1 MRAILLL
8 LILLVVGVIAAV
20 ATGFLDINQTQPAR
34 APDIAAT
41 RDGIAAQGGQPPKF
55 EVDTG
60 AVAIGKGE
68 ATIPVPRLEVRP
80 ADGGTQPSSPR
91 PQQPQ
96 QTPPQQQP
104 QQQQPGVATT
114 DATQN

>member
-8 LILLVVGVIAAV
+8 LILLVVAVIAAV

-34 APDIAAT
+34 APNIAAT
-41 RDGIAAQGGQPPKF
+41 PDGVAAQGGQRPEF

-60 AVAIGKGE
+60 AVAIGRGE
-68 ATIPVPRLEVRP
+68 ATIPVPRIEVRP
-80 ADGGTQPSSPR
+80 ADGASAQQANQAAP
-91 PQQPQ
+91 QPQ
-96 QTPPQQQP
+96 P
-104 QQQQPGVATT
+104 QPGVPTT

>member
-20 ATGFLDINQTQPAR
+20 ATGFLDINQTQPAK
-34 APDIAAT
+34 APDIAAS
-41 RDGIAAQGGQPPKF
+41 REGIAAQGGQPPKF

-68 ATIPVPRLEVRP
+68 ATVPVPRITVRP
-80 ADGGTQPSSPR
+80 ADGRAPAESNAP
-91 PQQPQ
+91 
-96 QTPPQQQP
+96 QP
-104 QQQQPGVATT
+104 QQQAQQPQDQQPQAPGVATT

>member
-20 ATGFLDINQTQPAR
+20 ATGFLDINQTQPAK
-34 APDIAAT
+34 APDIDAT
-41 RDGIAAQGGQPPKF
+41 RNGIAATGGQPPKF

-80 ADGGTQPSSPR
+80 ADGGAPQPANQAA
-91 PQQPQ
+91 PQAA
-96 QTPPQQQP
+96 PPQP
-104 QQQQPGVATT
+104 AVSTT

>member
-20 ATGFLDINQTQPAR
+20 ATGFLDIDQTQPAR
-34 APDIAAT
+34 APDIAAGP
-41 RDGIAAQGGQPPKF
+41 DGVAAQGGQPPKF
-55 EVDTG
+55 DVDTG
-60 AVAIGKGE
+60 SLAIGKGE

-80 ADGGTQPSSPR
+80 ADGGAAQPANEAA
-91 PQQPQ
+91 PQA
-96 QTPPQQQP
+96 PP
-104 QQQQPGVATT
+104 QPGVPTT

>member
-8 LILLVVGVIAAV
+8 LILLIVGVIAAV

-34 APDIAAT
+34 APDIEAS
-41 RDGIAAQGGQPPKF
+41 RDGVAAQGGQPPKF

-60 AVAIGKGE
+60 SVAIGKGE
-68 ATIPVPRLEVRP
+68 ATIPVPRIEVRP
-80 ADGGTQPSSPR
+80 AEGGAQPQTGQPAPRQPQPAQPR
-91 PQQPQ
+91 PQP
-96 QTPPQQQP
+96 
-104 QQQQPGVATT
+104 QQPGVATT